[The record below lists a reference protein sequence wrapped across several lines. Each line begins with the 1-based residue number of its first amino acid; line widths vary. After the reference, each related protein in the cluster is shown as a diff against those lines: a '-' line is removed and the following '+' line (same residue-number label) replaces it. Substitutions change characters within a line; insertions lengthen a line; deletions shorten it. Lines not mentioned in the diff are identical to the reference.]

1 MDSTELFHSFPA
13 VQGTQAGKTFFIA
26 MCPLKLIPRL
36 FVFDEEEVPPEMR
49 AQRTINHA
57 RVPVI
62 AKYLVSN
69 PGAYILSALTASVG
83 SKVKF
88 LPYGPTQSTLGL
100 LQIPMDAQ
108 ILINDG
114 QHRRAAI
121 EAAIKSAPELGQDNV
136 PVLFFVDEG
145 LVRSQQMFADLNQYA
160 VRPDTSLTILY
171 DHRSQEYELARYLA
185 RECNAFKSLT
195 ELEQSKISNRS
206 TKLFTLSGI
215 KHANRALLG
224 KKPKEGFSAEE
235 RILAKEFWDAV
246 AEQIPDW
253 TRARTKDVVTSDLR
267 LKYVHAH
274 GVALH
279 ALGIAGAAL
288 LASHPKTWKTSVKAL
303 RKLDWSRSNT
313 ELWEG
318 RAMLHGRISK
328 ATSNIRLTANLL
340 KLHFGLELTA
350 EEKLLETNSGHRS
363 QQQVGE

>member
-1 MDSTELFHSFPA
+1 MDSPELFHSFPA

-49 AQRTINHA
+49 AQRTLNLA

-62 AKYLVSN
+62 AKYLVNN
-69 PGAYILSALTASVG
+69 PNAYILSALTASVG
-83 SKVKF
+83 SKVNF
-88 LPYGPTQSTLGL
+88 LPYGTTQSTLGL
-100 LQIPMDAQ
+100 LQIPMGAQ

-121 EAAIKSAPELGQDNV
+121 EAAIKAAPELGQDNV

-160 VRPDTSLTILY
+160 VRPDTSLAILY
-171 DHRSQEYELARYLA
+171 DHRSPEYELARYLA

-235 RILAKEFWDAV
+235 RILAKEFWDAI
-246 AEQIPDW
+246 ADQIPDW

-288 LASHPKTWKTSVKAL
+288 LASRPKTWKTSVRAL
-303 RKLDWSRSNT
+303 RQLDWARSNV

-340 KLHFGLELTA
+340 KLHFGLKLNA
-350 EEKLLETNSGHRS
+350 EEQLLETNSGLKPP
-363 QQQVGE
+363 QQVGE